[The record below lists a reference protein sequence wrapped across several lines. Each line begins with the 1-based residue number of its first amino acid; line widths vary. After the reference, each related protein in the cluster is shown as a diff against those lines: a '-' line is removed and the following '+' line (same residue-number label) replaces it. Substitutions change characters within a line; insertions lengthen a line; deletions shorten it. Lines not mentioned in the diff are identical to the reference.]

1 MINYI
6 QNILVKGVYAAD
18 DVVGTIAPENL
29 KVPSEIGQTGS
40 FLSTIVRFFIIV
52 AGLFALT
59 QFLLG
64 GFSYITAGGDK
75 GKISEA
81 TQKITMSIVGLAVIA
96 ASFVIIAILSQL
108 LFGDFTAILVPKLK
122 SVQ

>member
-1 MINYI
+1 MTSFIS
-6 QNILVKGVYAAD
+6 NILIKSTLAAD

-29 KVPSEIGQTGS
+29 SVPSEIGQTGD
-40 FLSTIVRFFIIV
+40 FISTIVRFFIIV

-81 TQKITMSIVGLAVIA
+81 TQKITMSIVGLAIIA
-96 ASFVIIAILSQL
+96 ASFVIIAIISQL
-108 LFGDFTAILVPKLK
+108 LFGDFTAILIPKFK
-122 SVQ
+122 SI